1 MTIAEIKTRLS
12 LLEVLSHYRLRPD
25 RNNRLRCPWH
35 DDKTPSLQIYPQTNT
50 WTCFSSKCSAG
61 SGDQID
67 FIMKY
72 EKTSKHE
79 ALLKATE
86 LAGTSTSLSG
96 SPAVLN
102 RTAVLTKYY
111 QGSLHAM
118 ERSQKGRDYA
128 AARGLDH
135 ERLKIGYCGYGVG
148 KTWEKDLQDLAGKMG
163 LYNLRNC
170 LIFPTKDRSGRI
182 ASVYG
187 RSTGENPKVRHFYLS
202 GGFKGLYPGYPE
214 ADVRQLILTES
225 IIDAASI
232 VQHTDYAVLALYGT
246 NGFTGEHEQVIKTLA
261 QLEEVIL
268 FFDGDEA
275 GQAAAEKYAGQI
287 AELRPGVKISRVAT
301 PQGEDPNS
309 LIQSHEPEILKHLV
323 ENRLFFLPDRQTGS
337 TDTDDKCQQP
347 NKKLPEATRPL
358 GVLNTDNA
366 ELL

>member
-35 DDKTPSLQIYPQTNT
+35 DDKTPSLQISPQTNT

-118 ERSQKGRDYA
+118 ERSQKGR
-128 AARGLDH
+128 
-135 ERLKIGYCGYGVG
+135 
-148 KTWEKDLQDLAGKMG
+148 
-163 LYNLRNC
+163 
-170 LIFPTKDRSGRI
+170 
-182 ASVYG
+182 
-187 RSTGENPKVRHFYLS
+187 RST
-202 GGFKGLYPGYPE
+202 PG
-214 ADVRQLILTES
+214 
-225 IIDAASI
+225 
-232 VQHTDYAVLALYGT
+232 
-246 NGFTGEHEQVIKTLA
+246 K
-261 QLEEVIL
+261 
-268 FFDGDEA
+268 
-275 GQAAAEKYAGQI
+275 
-287 AELRPGVKISRVAT
+287 SR
-301 PQGEDPNS
+301 N
-309 LIQSHEPEILKHLV
+309 
-323 ENRLFFLPDRQTGS
+323 
-337 TDTDDKCQQP
+337 
-347 NKKLPEATRPL
+347 
-358 GVLNTDNA
+358 
-366 ELL
+366 